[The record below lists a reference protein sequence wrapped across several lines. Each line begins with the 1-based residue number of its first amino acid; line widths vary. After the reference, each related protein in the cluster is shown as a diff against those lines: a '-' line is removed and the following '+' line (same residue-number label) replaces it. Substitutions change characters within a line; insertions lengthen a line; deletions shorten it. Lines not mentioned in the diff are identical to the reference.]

1 MSAFPHMCDIFAYPS
16 FVRCVNFVSF
26 FVIFYLL
33 TPRVSIRGSVATTS
47 SSFVLPEKM
56 DLLDYDLLQL
66 YQIRFDD

>member
-47 SSFVLPEKM
+47 SSFVLPEM
-56 DLLDYDLLQL
+56 MDYDL
-66 YQIRFDD
+66 I

>member
-1 MSAFPHMCDIFAYPS
+1 MWCDIFAYPS

-47 SSFVLPEKM
+47 SSFVLPEM
-56 DLLDYDLLQL
+56 MDYDLLQL